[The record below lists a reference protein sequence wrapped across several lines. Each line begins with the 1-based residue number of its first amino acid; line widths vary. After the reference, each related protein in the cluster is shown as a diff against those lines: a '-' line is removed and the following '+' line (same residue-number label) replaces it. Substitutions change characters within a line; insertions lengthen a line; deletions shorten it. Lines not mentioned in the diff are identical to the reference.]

1 MSASQISKSD
11 PDSVGEDIFI
21 YVFIHIYIDIVVL
34 APVIGDVWVN
44 WHRVK
49 GAVSAV
55 DDENM
60 CPSSKL
66 VTPVTV
72 AASKEGLVYFL

>member
-34 APVIGDVWVN
+34 APVIGDV
-44 WHRVK
+44 
-49 GAVSAV
+49 
-55 DDENM
+55 
-60 CPSSKL
+60 
-66 VTPVTV
+66 
-72 AASKEGLVYFL
+72 